1 MVLGIENT
9 MNEMMRFRL
18 KVMVDCN
25 AL

>member
-1 MVLGIENT
+1 VLGIENT